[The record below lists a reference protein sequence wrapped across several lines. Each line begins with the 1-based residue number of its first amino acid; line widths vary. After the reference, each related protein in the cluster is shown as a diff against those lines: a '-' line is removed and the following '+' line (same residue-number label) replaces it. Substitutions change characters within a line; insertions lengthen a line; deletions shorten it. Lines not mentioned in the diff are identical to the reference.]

1 MPERTSD
8 IARKSKWYNTIRGKF
23 FLTFSLLVLFFSAF
37 IIIYMPMRL
46 RSQALSSIEE
56 KVKTLGEFMAFNLS
70 PSLVFEDPETA
81 EEALE
86 AAHQNPNFV
95 YAIVLDKEGNHFAG
109 FGLETAKAQNYASA
123 TSGLAEDGKHYLV
136 RVPITHER
144 KEIGQL
150 FLGHSLKEMKKNISV
165 SRTWIIAI
173 SMLFLVLGILFVY
186 LVTAVLTRNL
196 RNIVGVIRKTG
207 DGDFSQRATVT
218 SHDETGLLAGR
229 FNDMLQNLEDFT
241 DALRTRELQYRS
253 LAENMREGLVQ
264 IGADY
269 EITYANPHFCYIFGY
284 EEQEIMGRNIYGIIG
299 LTPEKGKQTQLF
311 DPDEAEQ
318 VEIRL
323 VDREG
328 KDRWVL
334 VSSTRAVTETQKR
347 HINAIFTDIT
357 RLKQTESDLLYKN
370 RELDTFVYKASHDLK
385 APLSSLRGLTDIAKN
400 EIQPE
405 DSVGTFLD
413 LIMTTIDKMDS
424 VLLGLLEVTWIKQG
438 SLEYVE
444 MELESLVELVLA
456 AIQHAPGYSSIKF
469 TIEIPKGFVMLMDIK
484 LMNSVLQNLIFN
496 AVKYHREEGDDKSVR
511 ISASRDAYTTYLSV
525 QDNGPGIPL
534 EARDRLFDMFFRASL
549 KSQGSGLG
557 LYIVRNSV
565 EKMGGSVRLKSQVGV
580 GTEFIVDLPNE
591 PVEDVDQ

>member
-1 MPERTSD
+1 
-8 IARKSKWYNTIRGKF
+8 
-23 FLTFSLLVLFFSAF
+23 LLVLFFSAF
-37 IIIYMPMRL
+37 ILIYMPMRL

-56 KVKTLGEFMAFNLS
+56 KVKTLGEFMAFNIS
-70 PSLVFEDPETA
+70 PSLVFDDPETA

-95 YAIVLDKEGNHFAG
+95 YAIVLDRDGKHFAG
-109 FGLETAKAQNYASA
+109 FGLETAKEQNYSAA
-123 TSGLAEDGKHYLV
+123 TSGLAADGQHYLV
-136 RVPITHER
+136 RVPVTHER

-150 FLGHSLKEMKKNISV
+150 FLGHSLIEMKKSIAV

-173 SMLFLVLGILFVY
+173 SLLFLVLGILFVY

-196 RNIVGVIRKTG
+196 RNIVNVIRKTG
-207 DGDFSQRATVT
+207 DGDFSQRAVVA
-218 SHDETGLLAGR
+218 SQDETGLLAVR
-229 FNDMLQNLEDFT
+229 FNNMLQNLEDFT

-284 EEQEIMGRNIYGIIG
+284 EEQEIMGRNVYAIIG
-299 LTPEKGKQTQLF
+299 LTPEKAKKTQLF

-334 VSSTRAVTETQKR
+334 VSSTLAVTEGQDR

-357 RLKQTESDLLYKN
+357 TLKQTESDLLYKN

-385 APLSSLRGLTDIAKN
+385 APLSSLRGLTDIAIN

-413 LIMTTIDKMDS
+413 LIMTTVDKMDS

-438 SLEYVE
+438 SLEYIE
-444 MELESLVELVLA
+444 MELESLVELVLG
-456 AIQHAPGYSSIKF
+456 AIQHAPGYSEVKF
-469 TIEIPKGFVMLMDIK
+469 SIEIPKGFTMLMDIK

-496 AVKYHREEGDDKSVR
+496 AVKYHREEGDDKTVR
-511 ISASRDAYTTYLSV
+511 ISASRDSYTTYISV
-525 QDNGPGIPL
+525 QDNGPGIPV

-565 EKMGGSVRLKSQVGV
+565 EKLGGSVRLKSQVGV
-580 GTEFIVDLPNE
+580 GSEFIVDLPNE
-591 PVEDVDQ
+591 PIDDVQP